1 MHSPRFIKIQQ
12 SFANFAFYPQDLIEI
27 MSYTIEQVMG
37 DLSHVRHPQAGKDIV
52 ALNMLS
58 DIRLG
63 DGEIG
68 FTLTFQKWKDPL
80 SNSIRKACEK
90 ALQYYV
96 DPSVKVTIL
105 TESLEQPET
114 TTEILPLVKNIIA
127 VSSGKGGVGKSTVA
141 VNLAVSLAKKGYR
154 TGLIDAD
161 VYGPSIPKMFHTE
174 GAVLQVRQ
182 EEGKDYIIP
191 AEKYGVKL
199 LSVGY
204 FVKPE
209 DAVVWRGPMATSALK
224 QLIQQGDWGELDYL
238 LIDLPPGTGDVHL
251 TMVQEVPVTGAII
264 VSTPQQV
271 ALADVIKGLN
281 MFRNEKINV
290 PVLGLVENM
299 SWFTPEELP
308 GNRYYIFGKEGCKK
322 LAEEQKIPLLG
333 QIPLV
338 QSICESGDSGE
349 PVALDET
356 HPAGAAFSLLAD
368 TLVSVVETRNRD
380 IEPTRKVNIHAR

>member
-1 MHSPRFIKIQQ
+1 M
-12 SFANFAFYPQDLIEI
+12 N
-27 MSYTIEQVMG
+27 YTIEQVMG
-37 DLSHVRHPQAGKDIV
+37 ALSHVRHPQAGKDIV

-80 SNSIRKACEK
+80 ANSIRKACEK
-90 ALQYYV
+90 ALQYYI
-96 DPSVKVTIL
+96 DPSVKVTIH
-105 TESLEQPET
+105 TESMEQPET
-114 TTEILPLVKNIIA
+114 NTEILPLVKNIIA

-141 VNLAVSLAKKGYR
+141 ANLAVSLAKKGFR

-271 ALADVIKGLN
+271 ALADVIKGIN

-356 HPAGAAFSLLAD
+356 HPAGAAFSLLAEA
-368 TLVSVVETRNRD
+368 LISVVETRNRN
-380 IEPTRKVNIHAR
+380 IEPTRKVDIHAR